1 MCTLVYRAN
10 GNRDNT
16 SIGSAMGTTT
26 ITIRLNQE
34 DKDLIKAYAEIN
46 RKSVASIMLESVLDR
61 IEDEMDIKLYEQAKA
76 EFVANPVTYSL
87 DEAEQILG
95 IG

>member
-1 MCTLVYRAN
+1 M
-10 GNRDNT
+10 
-16 SIGSAMGTTT
+16 STTT

-34 DKDLIKAYAEIN
+34 DKDLIKAYADLN
-46 RKSVASIMLESVLDR
+46 RKSIASIMLESVLDR

-76 EFVANPVTYSL
+76 EFMENPVTYSL
-87 DEAEQILG
+87 DEVEQILG